1 MSKTDRRPFGTVEVR
16 YRTFRNPT
24 FNIIVSSTSV
34 SAAGGGKCYAAI
46 MIRLRERVDASS

>member
-34 SAAGGGKCYAAI
+34 SAAGGKCYAAI